1 MKTSEKKSYTVK
13 TVKPFTL
20 VMDSSGALYDPR
32 NRKPKSK

>member
-32 NRKPKSK
+32 NHKPKSK